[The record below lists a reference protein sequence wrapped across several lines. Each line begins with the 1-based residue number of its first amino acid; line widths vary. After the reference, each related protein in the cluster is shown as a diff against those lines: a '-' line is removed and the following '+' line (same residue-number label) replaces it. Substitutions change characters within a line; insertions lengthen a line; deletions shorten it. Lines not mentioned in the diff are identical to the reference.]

1 MADKI
6 RELEEHEQE
15 LTRLLDELGRVLGW
29 QERLFE
35 GERRR
40 RNRAR
45 MEQITEEAQ
54 RPFEQLDQNLL
65 MEGLERELQFQRER
79 ERYLRDVFDLLRQR
93 RELEDLI
100 FRRLERY
107 ICQEHRDR
115 LFDELQD
122 LLERREKIFGEIEFS
137 SLEKTS
143 QQLSEA
149 ADQQRALEGKL
160 FELVERHLIQIHQSQ
175 SDHNLPEKERRQ

>member
-1 MADKI
+1 MADRI
-6 RELEEHEQE
+6 RELEKHEQE

-35 GERRR
+35 HERRR

-54 RPFEQLDQNLL
+54 RPFEQLDQDLL
-65 MEGLERELQFQRER
+65 VEGLERELQFQRER
-79 ERYLRDVFDLLRQR
+79 EQDLRRIFDLLEQRQ
-93 RELEDLI
+93 ELEDLI
-100 FRRLERY
+100 FQQLERY
-107 ICQEHRDR
+107 TCREHRDR

-122 LLERREKIFGEIEFS
+122 LLERREEIFGEIEFS
-137 SLEKTS
+137 FLEKTS

-175 SDHNLPEKERRQ
+175 NNRNLPDTGHRQ